1 MLKYSKI
8 SVCFRDKIGIKPL
21 YMGKS
26 KDGKEMLFCSELKG
40 IVDQCHVEDL
50 ILVPAGHY
58 WTRKSGLVDYY
69 QPEWDCDGYSGYT
82 LPTAEILSGG
92 HGSQWFYI

>member
-1 MLKYSKI
+1 MSKYSKI

-69 QPEWDCDGYSGYT
+69 QPEWDCDGYSG
-82 LPTAEILSGG
+82 
-92 HGSQWFYI
+92 